1 MTCLMPIPSI
11 MFGPDICGYT
21 TKKVH
26 AIITYKGKN
35 LLLKPE
41 VTCETDQLTH
51 VYTLVIKP
59 DNTYKILIDNVEK
72 QSGGL
77 YEDWDFLAPRQIPVP
92 EAKKVRSSSCR
103 LLALERGVNFL
114 LWEGSCITKL

>member
-1 MTCLMPIPSI
+1 
-11 MFGPDICGYT
+11 MFGPDICGFS

-41 VTCETDQLTH
+41 VPCETDQLTH

-59 DNTYKILIDNVEK
+59 DNTYKILIDNEEK
-72 QSGGL
+72 RTGSL
-77 YEDWDFLAPRQIPVP
+77 FEDWDFLALRQIPDP
-92 EAKKVRSSSCR
+92 EAKKVRPCR
-103 LLALERGVNFL
+103 WYLLIPVLWSVLELIAL
-114 LWEGSCITKL
+114 S